1 MKFVCYDL
9 EMNLTDFQFD
19 LPRELIAQHPTD
31 ERTASRL
38 LALEGLS
45 GELQDLQFS
54 NLLSLLNPDD
64 LLVFNNTKVIPARL
78 LGKKE
83 SGGKVEVLVE
93 RILDERRVLAH
104 VRSSKSPAAG
114 RHLLLEENLDVEVM
128 GRQDTLFELY
138 FHSDVDVIDLLEE
151 YGRLPLPPYIER
163 EIDAADIERYQTV
176 YAEHIG
182 AVAAPTAGLHFD
194 HAMLDSLLSL
204 GIETGQVTLHVG
216 AGTFQP
222 VRVENVKTHQ
232 MHSERINVSEKV
244 CEQIKSARERGGRV
258 IAVGTTSVRA
268 IESASTSGE
277 IKPYLGETDIFI
289 YPGYQFKYVD
299 AMITNFH
306 LSESTLLMLVS
317 AFSGRENILA
327 AYQHAI
333 EQQYRFFS
341 YGDAMFLTRDQQ

>member
-1 MKFVCYDL
+1 
-9 EMNLTDFQFD
+9 MNLTDFQFD
-19 LPRELIAQHPTD
+19 IPRELIAQYPTD
-31 ERTASRL
+31 ERGASRL

-54 NLLSLLNPDD
+54 NLLSLLSPSD

-93 RILDERRVLAH
+93 RILDKHRVLAH
-104 VRSSKSPAAG
+104 IRSSKSPGVG

-128 GRQDTLFELY
+128 GRQDSLFELF
-138 FHSDVDVIDLLEE
+138 FHGDVGVIDLLEQ

-163 EIDAADIERYQTV
+163 EVGTADIERYQTV

-182 AVAAPTAGLHFD
+182 AVAAPTAGLHFNQT
-194 HAMLDSLLSL
+194 MLDSLLSL

-222 VRVENVKTHQ
+222 VRVKNIKTHQ
-232 MHSERINVSEKV
+232 MHSEWINVSEKV

-268 IESASTSGE
+268 IESASTSGD
-277 IKPYLGETDIFI
+277 IAPFMGETDIFI

-341 YGDAMFLTRDQQ
+341 YGDAMFLTRNSQ

>member
-1 MKFVCYDL
+1 
-9 EMNLTDFQFD
+9 MNLTDFQFD
-19 LPRELIAQHPTD
+19 IPRELIAQYPTD
-31 ERTASRL
+31 ERGASRL

-54 NLLSLLNPDD
+54 NLLSLLSPSD

-93 RILDERRVLAH
+93 RILDQHRVLAH
-104 VRSSKSPAAG
+104 VRSSKSPGVG

-128 GRQDTLFELY
+128 GRQDSLFELF
-138 FHSDVDVIDLLEE
+138 FHGDVGVIDLLEH

-163 EIDAADIERYQTV
+163 EVGTADIERYQTV

-182 AVAAPTAGLHFD
+182 AVAAPTAGLHFNQT
-194 HAMLDSLLSL
+194 MLDSLLSL

-222 VRVENVKTHQ
+222 VRVENIKTHQ
-232 MHSERINVSEKV
+232 MHSEWINVSEKV
-244 CEQIKSARERGGRV
+244 CEQIEAARERGGRV

-268 IESASTSGE
+268 IESASTSGD
-277 IKPYLGETDIFI
+277 IAPFMGETDIFI

-341 YGDAMFLTRDQQ
+341 YGDAMFLTRNSQ